1 MEPARP
7 YDVAL
12 CTLCRIYL
20 CPDAS
25 DPPPDSP
32 LQPVFGEALLREI
45 RRRDEAAS
53 PSLIELLRRVQ
64 VGAGVEKELGGIHVQ
79 CWCMGSLRGRCDGL
93 AALRCLHCCVPSNI
107 RCLPC
112 GAPPTPAHP
121 TQDQVCPHGDEASP
135 EADFFGAVKA
145 GVGQRLALLET
156 PDDLV
161 AFFGALAEGVI
172 TSATS
177 APAEGEDGGADA
189 SSALG
194 VYLRM
199 VYARYTAMSF
209 EVGGS
214 KGCAWPGAW

>member
-1 MEPARP
+1 MP
-7 YDVAL
+7 
-12 CTLCRIYL
+12 T
-20 CPDAS
+20 
-25 DPPPDSP
+25 
-32 LQPVFGEALLREI
+32 
-45 RRRDEAAS
+45 
-53 PSLIELLRRVQ
+53 
-64 VGAGVEKELGGIHVQ
+64 HV
-79 CWCMGSLRGRCDGL
+79 
-93 AALRCLHCCVPSNI
+93 HCI
-107 RCLPC
+107 PC
-112 GAPPTPAHP
+112 GTPPTPAHP

-214 KGCAWPGAW
+214 KGCAWPGGWRGLLGGR